1 MGRSWSKTTC
11 RWRSST
17 ARGSELIPSL
27 ERALLGKQVGDEVR
41 VTVPPSEGFG
51 EHHPELTY
59 TDDLLN
65 VPEQFR
71 HIGAEVEMRNEA
83 GDSRLF
89 RVTRIEDGRLTV
101 DGNHPLAGCTLVFR
115 LGVVEVRDATAED
128 RRELAGQGGSTPYA
142 LH

>member
-1 MGRSWSKTTC
+1 VSPG
-11 RWRSST
+11 
-17 ARGSELIPSL
+17 P
-27 ERALLGKQVGDEVR
+27 VGDEILLDR
-41 VTVPPSEGFG
+41 
-51 EHHPELTY
+51 HPE
-59 TDDLLN
+59 
-65 VPEQFR
+65 VS
-71 HIGAEVEMRNEA
+71 NEA